1 VGNRFHKRCGADPLV
16 GSRPPGRLFERLIP
30 RHESGSGGTRADLRV
45 RPTCRRRSG
54 SVSLQMLVIL
64 VPVIFGFMGFALD
77 LGRLY
82 LIRGELNQAAS
93 AMALAAAQQL
103 VGASAANTLV
113 QNVLPAP
120 IGNGPSYTYD
130 FGALTLGQP
139 AGNLRSSIAP
149 MCFDTVTDAV
159 AGANGTS
166 DCSTATAVQVTVE
179 ADAPLLFWGL
189 LPVARSRTTPVAAQ
203 AVAGISAPLCT
214 GCGIV
219 PIAVVA
225 VNAADTVDFGF
236 DASKSTIYTLR
247 YSCTG
252 TPVPAPL
259 AGTSIS
265 IQYALINRYD
275 TASALPQDDQLFQY
289 TAQGLQASGDP
300 TPNTCTAA
308 PTTPLAC
315 VNVGDC
321 EQVWPSA
328 PARAC
333 SLPSPSAQVVAA
345 LCGLYSR
352 LDSPGNVGVCS
363 TVVPDLAVLAPAALP
378 DTDVAPGETPPYS
391 AYLGNARRLITV
403 AIVNGSGSTVTVLGF
418 RQFLIEPNPDGT
430 LFNPADPS
438 GRFPALYAGNPAPL
452 PQGWFD
458 TRYAGAMCPVGSF
471 SGPGKVVLH
480 Q

>member
-1 VGNRFHKRCGADPLV
+1 
-16 GSRPPGRLFERLIP
+16 
-30 RHESGSGGTRADLRV
+30 
-45 RPTCRRRSG
+45 
-54 SVSLQMLVIL
+54 MLVIL

-93 AMALAAAQQL
+93 AMALAAAQRL
-103 VGASAANTLV
+103 VGAAAANALV

-120 IGNGPSYTYD
+120 IGNGPSYTYN

-139 AGNLRSSIAP
+139 AGNLTSSIAP
-149 MCFDTVTDAV
+149 LCFDTVTDAV

-166 DCSTATAVQVTVE
+166 DCSTATAVQITVS

-189 LPVARSRTTPVAAQ
+189 LPVAQSRTTPVAAQ

-219 PIAVVA
+219 PIAVPA
-225 VNAADTVDFGF
+225 LNAADPVDFGF
-236 DASKSTIYTLR
+236 DPSKSTVYTL
-247 YSCTG
+247 YYTCVG
-252 TPVPAPL
+252 TPLPVPL
-259 AGTSIS
+259 AGTSAS

-275 TASALPQDDQLFQY
+275 TASALPQSDQLFLY
-289 TAQGLQASGDP
+289 GAQGLQASADP
-300 TPNTCTAA
+300 TPNTCTVA
-308 PTTPLAC
+308 PSTPFAC

-321 EQVWPSA
+321 EQLWPSA
-328 PARAC
+328 SAVSCSSAPANA
-333 SLPSPSAQVVAA
+333 SVEAA

-352 LDSPGNVGVCS
+352 LDDPANMGVCS
-363 TVVPDLAVLAPAALP
+363 AVVADLAVLAPAALP
-378 DTDVAPGETPPYS
+378 DTDLTPGETPPYS
-391 AYLGNARRLITV
+391 AYLGNGRRLITV
-403 AIVNGSGSTVTVLGF
+403 AIVSGSSGAMTVLGF
-418 RQFLIEPNPDGT
+418 RQFLIQPNPDGS
-430 LFNPADPS
+430 LFNPTDGN
-438 GRFPALYAGNPAPL
+438 GRFPALYAGYPAPL

-480 Q
+480 K